1 MCCKKLISFLLLLLI
16 IPAFNSCKNAEAVTP
31 SEKQTFS
38 FAFFTD
44 LHLNNGN
51 NNCFMGFQKAIES
64 ARSKEVDFIITGGDN
79 CDIDVL
85 GNDSKTANDLYSHF
99 SSVIKS
105 SGIQFYPALGNHDR
119 YYGVSASD
127 PLYNQGLFEKYMG
140 VNSYYSFDHKG
151 WHFIILNTANSFVD
165 ETQKSWLQKDLSLT
179 PYGTPI
185 ILVVHV
191 PFLSL
196 YYPALYGNYTSKD
209 TTKDFKKIWDMFS
222 KHNLKLVLQGHMHIY
237 EEIKVLDTQFITGG
251 AISANWWAGPYFGTQ
266 EGYLKVDIDQSGNVS
281 WSYIDYGWSVE

>member
-1 MCCKKLISFLLLLLI
+1 MCCKKMISFLLLLLI

-31 SEKQTFS
+31 SEKQAFS

-51 NNCFMGFQKAIES
+51 NNCFSGFQKAIES

-105 SGIQFYPALGNHDR
+105 SGIQFYPGLGNHDR
-119 YYGVSASD
+119 YYGVPASD
-127 PLYNQGLFEKYMG
+127 SLYNQGLFEKYMG

-165 ETQKSWLQKDLSLT
+165 ETQKSWLQKDLGLT

-191 PFLSL
+191 PFLSM

-209 TTKDFKKIWDMFS
+209 TTKDFKKIWDMFN

-281 WSYIDYGWSVE
+281 WSYIDYGWSAE